1 MARTSIRAAIDRA
14 HEIIS
19 QKAVDQD
26 LTGGETKRAL
36 DILNRLLATY
46 SNTSIQVPYFQT
58 VSFTLSAGKAEYI
71 FKPTGGDV
79 DSNKISYLES
89 VQLRDGNI
97 LYALGNSITPD
108 AYYNTNRSIT
118 SSVRPGSVFLQQTL
132 DSSKIIF
139 LPTPN
144 NTFQAE
150 LTAKFDIFPVSIDDD
165 LETYVPASWD
175 NFIIL
180 DLAYNLHAYYP
191 AGRWDDN
198 LRKLHNETKANIST
212 GSDKDPHVDYD
223 PRLASLS
230 SYDYYGRF

>member
-1 MARTSIRAAIDRA
+1 MARTSIRAVIDRA

-19 QKAVDQD
+19 RKAVDQD
-26 LTGGETKRAL
+26 LTGGETQRAL

-46 SNTSIQVPYFQT
+46 SNVSVQVPYFVT
-58 VSFTLSAGKAEYI
+58 ISFTLSAGKAEYVI
-71 FKPTGGDV
+71 KPTGGDV
-79 DSNKISYLES
+79 DSNKIAYLES
-89 VQLRDGNI
+89 VQIRDGNV

-108 AYYNTNRSIT
+108 AYYNTDRSLT
-118 SSVRPGSVFLQQTL
+118 TSVRPSKVFLQQTL

-150 LTAKFDIFPVSIDDD
+150 LTAKFDIFPVSINDD

-180 DLAYNLHAYYP
+180 DLASNLVAYYP
-191 AGRWDDN
+191 ASKWDDN
-198 LRKLHNETKANIST
+198 LRKLHSEAKSNIST

-223 PRLASLS
+223 PRLASLY